1 LEAGSVPPSL
11 NFPQLDFVKPS
22 SGFHPVT
29 WERVTDVIEPNNAFT
44 LKIRGDV
51 KRILRKYQGAL
62 EDLDKADVLEPNNAF
77 TLRTRGTVKT
87 MLDDYQG
94 TLEDLDKADVIEP
107 NNAFTL
113 RTRGTV
119 KYM

>member
-1 LEAGSVPPSL
+1 MSKGSLE
-11 NFPQLDFVKPS
+11 NIK
-22 SGFHPVT
+22 
-29 WERVTDVIEPNNAFT
+29 
-44 LKIRGDV
+44 
-51 KRILRKYQGAL
+51 
-62 EDLDKADVLEPNNAF
+62 DLDKADVLEPNNAF
-77 TLRTRGTVKT
+77 TLRTRGTVKN